1 MSERFRNLPSTEAAQ
16 LGIVM
21 DDAARRVPETPD
33 ATATAAPPTATSH
46 AAARRRVISVY
57 SNALAELNRRDALP
71 H

>member
-1 MSERFRNLPSTEAAQ
+1 
-16 LGIVM
+16 M

-33 ATATAAPPTATSH
+33 ATATAAPPTAPSH